1 MTSREKF
8 EEWWERFYEDT
19 PMEPWDELY
28 SPENDFYFDQIID
41 GQYDAWKASRDE
53 EIGLPGKK
61 EPVATANSAAEVLVM
76 GKALGFNECLSQTA
90 DAIRAAGF
98 KVRGG

>member
-8 EEWWERFYEDT
+8 EAWWEEFYEDT

-53 EIGLPGKK
+53 EIELPAGIDSR
-61 EPVATANSAAEVLVM
+61 EALTRGFMIDYSAGMDQGIVDCA
-76 GKALGFNECLSQTA
+76 A
-90 DAIRAAGF
+90 AIRDAGF
-98 KVRGG
+98 KVKGG

>member
-8 EEWWERFYEDT
+8 EAWWEIFYEDT

-28 SPENDFYFDQIID
+28 SPDNDFYFDQIID

-53 EIGLPGKK
+53 EIELPGKC
-61 EPVATANSAAEVLVM
+61 
-76 GKALGFNECLSQTA
+76 ECGNNICISGNRKISQCQY
-90 DAIRAAGF
+90 AILAAGF
-98 KVRGG
+98 KVKGG

>member
-1 MTSREKF
+1 MTSRDRF
-8 EEWWERFYEDT
+8 EAWWERFYEHT

-41 GQYDAWKASRDE
+41 GQYDARKASRGE
-53 EIGLPGKK
+53 EIELPLRQ
-61 EPVATANSAAEVLVM
+61 EPTSSGHYGEGYLVASSA
-76 GKALGFNECLSQTA
+76 GSALDYEDTV

-98 KVRGG
+98 KVKGG